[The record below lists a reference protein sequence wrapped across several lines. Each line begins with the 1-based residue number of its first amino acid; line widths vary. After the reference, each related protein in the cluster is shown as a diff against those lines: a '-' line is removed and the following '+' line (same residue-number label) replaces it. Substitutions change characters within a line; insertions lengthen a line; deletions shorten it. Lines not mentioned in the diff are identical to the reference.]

1 MTHVAAIQQVTWR
14 SSVDNIDAAFT
25 DRMAATARLTGSC
38 YRLLM
43 KHEPID
49 PLPEGWFG
57 HVTDA
62 SDRAIIAVLQS
73 DGRITNRSIAKRLN
87 MPEATVR
94 RRVNKLLDDGV
105 IKIIA
110 VLNTPGSEDISLAL
124 VELVFSGSAQEAID
138 EIAEWV
144 EVTWVAETLGSASVI
159 VEIMFSGR
167 ARLYEL
173 VRRLRQLPRLQ
184 DMRTYEYMN
193 VRRTMYAG
201 PSIDAAD

>member
-1 MTHVAAIQQVTWR
+1 MTV
-14 SSVDNIDAAFT
+14 
-25 DRMAATARLTGSC
+25 RLTGPC
-38 YRLLM
+38 YGSWVNQ
-43 KHEPID
+43 EPGD

-110 VLNTPGSEDISLAL
+110 VLNTPGAEDISLAL